1 MSVSSGPG
9 LFKLFSLEIAH
20 GSIGLNF
27 LVEIYNLFKFLNL
40 SFILFQLAGKF
51 VDDGQ
56 EDNEHSWHLD
66 RCCLMSIV
74 NNANEDCQYFSG
86 CYHEWHNVLLEL
98 FDHSIYEELASA
110 AHQRHAEQVQG
121 ENGMVEKILEC
132 GDHCH
137 WANHRNQWYDCHPF
151 VDVLHHLGG
160 LRFVLCL
167 NFSLE
172 IWQKSISQQR
182 DK

>member
-56 EDNEHSWHLD
+56 EDNEHS
-66 RCCLMSIV
+66 
-74 NNANEDCQYFSG
+74 
-86 CYHEWHNVLLEL
+86 
-98 FDHSIYEELASA
+98 
-110 AHQRHAEQVQG
+110 
-121 ENGMVEKILEC
+121 
-132 GDHCH
+132 
-137 WANHRNQWYDCHPF
+137 
-151 VDVLHHLGG
+151 
-160 LRFVLCL
+160 
-167 NFSLE
+167 
-172 IWQKSISQQR
+172 
-182 DK
+182 